1 VRSIT
6 IVGLLALTACGAL
19 AQANPPAQ
27 SQPVADAPI
36 ITATG
41 EGRRNVAPDQ
51 VTIILAV
58 TTRAQTPLAAASENA
73 ERMRTV
79 RAALMQLGLTDR
91 EVTTSRYSVHSET
104 WRNER
109 DTVFVANNAVRV
121 ETTKLDLLAR
131 MIDEALKAGATNV
144 GALEFGLVDRT
155 ATAREALADAVRDA
169 RAQAEAMAAA
179 AGGRLGALHELSTQ
193 AGGVIPFVERRD
205 MAMASVQGAAPPITP
220 GEVTVTAVVTGRWR
234 FIPGS

>member
-1 VRSIT
+1 VRSIAV
-6 IVGLLALTACGAL
+6 VGLLALTACGAS
-19 AQANPPAQ
+19 AQVNPPAQ
-27 SQPVADAPI
+27 PQPAANVPV

-41 EGRRNVAPDQ
+41 EGRLNVAPDQ
-51 VTIILAV
+51 VTVLLAV
-58 TTRAQTPLAAASENA
+58 QTRAQTPLAAASENA

-79 RAALMQLGLTDR
+79 RAALTQLGLTDR
-91 EVTTSRYSVHSET
+91 EVTTSRYTVHSET

-109 DTVFVANNAVRV
+109 DTVFVAYNAVRV

-131 MIDEALKAGATNV
+131 LIDEGLKAGATNV

-155 ATAREALADAVRDA
+155 PTARQALAEAVRDA

-179 AGGRLGALHELSTQ
+179 AGGRLGDLQELSTQ

-205 MAMASVQGAAPPITP
+205 MAVAAMQSAAPPITP
-220 GEVTVTAVVTGRWR
+220 GEVTVTAIVTGRWR